1 MSDRLPAAPADAP
14 LADAPLADAAAL
26 RAAGRAPAVPFRI
39 ALGANGAEGGE
50 LVVTRLL
57 RVLPGRRVVG
67 DGLLDGRRV
76 LAKLFVDKD
85 SARRAERERLG
96 IAALA
101 AAGIPTPALLAT
113 AALPGGGH
121 LLTTEFLDGATTLL
135 EHWRPLADRP
145 PGDADALALL
155 APAFRLLGQLHRA
168 GLAHD
173 DLHFGNFLLHDGHLH
188 LIDGDA
194 VTTAAA
200 PLAPK
205 PAARDLAMLIA
216 QLPRTWDGALAPL
229 IAAYRDGGAR
239 GPADALLARALRHER
254 AWRLRDYLAKTGRD
268 CTLFHVHRSP
278 HRFEAVV
285 RAEAEALAP
294 LLADPDRWVETGH
307 PLKRGN
313 TCTVSRVELDGRQL
327 VIKRYNLKHF
337 AHALSRAWRP
347 TRAWHSWREGHR
359 LALFGIPTPKPLALI
374 EERWGP
380 LRARAWLVT
389 EYCGGPDLL
398 AHLRADEEPTPA
410 EAASLKTLFDT
421 LYRERISHGD
431 LKATNLLW
439 DGNRALLIDL
449 DALRQH
455 ATIASFKRAW
465 RSDRARFLR
474 NWPVDSP
481 LHRWLSQMLP
491 EHP

>member
-1 MSDRLPAAPADAP
+1 MTDHLQPALIAT
-14 LADAPLADAAAL
+14 DAPLADAATL
-26 RAAGRAPAVPFRI
+26 RAAGRTPAVPFRV
-39 ALGANGAEGGE
+39 ALGGRSE
-50 LVVTRLL
+50 LVTTRLL

-67 DGLLDGRRV
+67 DSLLDGRRV
-76 LAKLFVDKD
+76 LAKLFIDKD
-85 SARRAERERLG
+85 SARRAERERRG

-101 AAGIPTPALLAT
+101 AAGIPTPALIAA

-135 EHWRPLADRP
+135 EHWRPLADRL
-145 PGDADALALL
+145 PGDADACALL
-155 APAFRLLGQLHRA
+155 VPAFRLLGQLHRA

-173 DLHFGNFLLHDGHLH
+173 DLHFGNFLLHDGHLY

-194 VTTAAA
+194 VTSATA
-200 PLAPK
+200 PLAAK

-229 IAAYRDGGAR
+229 LAAYRDGGAQSLD
-239 GPADALLARALRHER
+239 DAVLARALRHER

-268 CTLFHVHRSP
+268 CTLFRVQRSL

-285 RAEAEALAP
+285 RTEADALAP
-294 LLADPDRWVETGH
+294 LLADPDHWVETGH

-313 TCTVSRVELDGRQL
+313 TCTVSLVELGQRRF

-337 AHALSRAWRP
+337 GHALSRAWRP

-359 LALFGIPTPKPLALI
+359 LALFGIPTPTPLALI

-389 EYCGGPDLL
+389 EYCGGPDMLTQ
-398 AHLRADEEPTPA
+398 LRADEVPAPA
-410 EAASLKTLFDT
+410 EAASLKTLFAT

-439 DGNRALLIDL
+439 DGNKALLIDL
-449 DALRQH
+449 DAVRQH
-455 ATIASFKRAW
+455 ATIGGFHRAW
-465 RSDRARFLR
+465 RRDCARFLR
-474 NWPVDSP
+474 NWPADSP
-481 LHRWLSQMLP
+481 LHRWLAAMLP
-491 EHP
+491 GRP